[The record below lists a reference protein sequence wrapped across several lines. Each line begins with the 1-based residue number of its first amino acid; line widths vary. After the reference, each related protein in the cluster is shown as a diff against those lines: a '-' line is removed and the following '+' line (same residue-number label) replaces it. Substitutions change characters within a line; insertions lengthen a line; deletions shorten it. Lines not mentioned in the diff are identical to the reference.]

1 MREDWSFRW
10 KSPGDRFR
18 AVFDVFCQRWNI
30 CGMERGKP
38 LLLKFTAK
46 PDALMA
52 RRSLRRHIGASIQN
66 AISSGRRS
74 PNCIRRAESPTK
86 DPS

>member
-38 LLLKFTAK
+38 LLLKFTANLT
-46 PDALMA
+46 PSWHDDLCAGILEL
-52 RRSLRRHIGASIQN
+52 RSKTRYQVEGGHQIA
-66 AISSGRRS
+66 
-74 PNCIRRAESPTK
+74 
-86 DPS
+86 